1 MENRM
6 KFDHKEIFILFIA
19 VMAGYIARNIYSE
32 FPYSLIIMV
41 IAVIVV
47 YYLLEYFLKKFH
59 STE

>member
-1 MENRM
+1 M

-41 IAVIVV
+41 IAIIVV